1 MSGNSQRS
9 YIARGDIRPSRFVKR
24 DTATNH
30 GVLEADLNDTAVGV
44 SYEGTRYAPLPN
56 VSPLAAVS
64 GEPVLIYT
72 EGMPCE
78 IVAAA
83 SITPGQYL
91 KPDADGAAIVAVA
104 GDIYGAIADA
114 SGASGQN
121 VKVTVKMGITPG
133 DGLDG
138 VLTAGVQA
146 LSGPGAVNITSFS
159 TNWTTTGAGD
169 AGTLANGTTVGQ
181 QKIITL
187 VVDGGDGVLTPAN
200 LKDGTTITFS
210 NVGDR
215 VRLVWDGAEWVVVER
230 LNVATGAAST
240 PVVA

>member
-30 GVLEADLNDTAVGV
+30 GVLEADAGDATVGV
-44 SYEGTRYAPLPN
+44 AYEGTRTAPLPG
-56 VSPLAAVS
+56 VTALAAIS
-64 GEPVLIYT
+64 GDPILVYT

-78 IVAAA
+78 IVAGG

-91 KPDADGAAIVAVA
+91 KPDADGRAVAAVA
-104 GDIYGAIADA
+104 GDLFGAIADA
-114 SGASGQN
+114 TGATGQN
-121 VKVTVKMGITPG
+121 VKATVMFGITPG

-138 VLTAGVQA
+138 VLTISVQS
-146 LSGPGAVNITSFS
+146 LSGPGAVNITAFS

-169 AGTLANGTTVGQ
+169 AGTLADGTTVGQ

-187 VVDGGDGVLTPAN
+187 VADGGDGVLTPAN

-230 LNVATGAAST
+230 LNIATGAATT

>member
-24 DTATNH
+24 DTASNH
-30 GVLEADLNDTAVGV
+30 GVLEADAGDTPVGV

-56 VSPLAAVS
+56 VSPLAAIS
-64 GEPVLIYT
+64 GEPVLVYT

-83 SITPGQYL
+83 SITSGQYL
-91 KPDADGAAIVAVA
+91 KPDADGQAIVAVA

-121 VKVTVKMGITPG
+121 VKVTVKIGITPG

-146 LSGPGAVNITSFS
+146 LSGAGAVNITSFS
-159 TNWTTTGAGD
+159 TNWTTTGAD

-187 VVDGGDGVLTPAN
+187 VVDGGDGTLTPAN

-230 LNVATGAAST
+230 LNVATGAATT

>member
-1 MSGNSQRS
+1 MPGSSQRS
-9 YIARGDIRPSRFVKR
+9 YIARGDVRPSRFVKR
-24 DTATNH
+24 DTATDF

-44 SYEGTRYAPLPN
+44 SYEGTRYAPLPDI
-56 VSPLAAVS
+56 VPLAAKS
-64 GEPVLIYT
+64 GEPVLVYT

-78 IVAAA
+78 ILAAA
-83 SITPGQYL
+83 TISPGQYL
-91 KPDADGAAIVAVA
+91 KPNADGQAIVAVA

-114 SGASGQN
+114 ASVNGQN

-138 VLTAGVQA
+138 VLTAGVQS
-146 LSGPGAVNITSFS
+146 LSGAGAINITSFA
-159 TNWTTTGAGD
+159 TNWTTTGAN
-169 AGTLANGTTVGQ
+169 AGTLADGASVGQ

-187 VVDGGDGVLTPAN
+187 VVDGGDGTLTPTN

-210 NVGDR
+210 NVGDQ

-230 LNVATGAAST
+230 LNVATGAATT

>member
-9 YIARGDIRPSRFVKR
+9 YIARGDIRPARFVKR

-30 GVLEADLNDTAVGV
+30 GVLEADAGDATVGV
-44 SYEGTRYAPLPN
+44 AYEGSRVAPLPG
-56 VSPLAAVS
+56 VSPLAAIS
-64 GEPVLIYT
+64 GDSVLVYT

-78 IVAAA
+78 ILAAA
-83 SITPGQYL
+83 AITPGQYR
-91 KPDADGAAIVAVA
+91 KPDAAGQAVVAVA
-104 GDIYGAIADA
+104 GDLYGAIADA

-121 VKVTVKMGITPG
+121 VKVTVQFGITPG

-146 LSGPGAVNITSFS
+146 LSGPGAVNVTSFS

-169 AGTLANGTTVGQ
+169 AGTLANGTSVGQ
-181 QKIITL
+181 QKVITL
-187 VVDGGDGVLTPAN
+187 VADGGDGVLTPVN
-200 LKDGTTITFS
+200 LKGGTTITFS

-230 LNVATGAAST
+230 LNIATGAATT